1 MSNND
6 IRDNA
11 SVQQPSCS
19 EVKLS
24 EQELEALNGAGLDNA
39 FKGAVTGGLGLAGV
53 GAMCGPVGAGV
64 LGAVGVIGGAIM
76 GAFAPDS
83 DGPVSGQ

>member
-1 MSNND
+1 MNNND
-6 IRDNA
+6 IPDNA
-11 SVQQPSCS
+11 SVQQPPCS
-19 EVKLS
+19 DVKLS
-24 EQELEALNGAGLDNA
+24 EQELEALNGAGVGNA
-39 FKGAVTGGLGLAGV
+39 FKGAVAGGLGLAGV

-83 DGPVSGQ
+83 DGPVSGL

>member
-1 MSNND
+1 MNNDD

-19 EVKLS
+19 DAKLS
-24 EQELEALNGAGLDNA
+24 EQELEALNGAGVGNA

-83 DGPVSGQ
+83 DGPVSGL

>member
-1 MSNND
+1 MNNND

-11 SVQQPSCS
+11 SVQQPSCTD
-19 EVKLS
+19 VKLS
-24 EQELEALNGAGLDNA
+24 EQELEALNGAGVGNA
-39 FKGAVTGGLGLAGV
+39 FKGAVAGGLGLAGV

-76 GAFAPDS
+76 GALAPES

>member
-1 MSNND
+1 MNNNA
-6 IRDNA
+6 IRDDA
-11 SVQQPSCS
+11 TAQQTSCS
-19 EVKLS
+19 DVALS
-24 EQELEALNGAGLDNA
+24 EQELEALNGGGVGNA
-39 FKGAVTGGLGLAGV
+39 FKGAVSGGLGLAGV

-76 GAFAPDS
+76 GALAPES

>member
-1 MSNND
+1 MNNND
-6 IRDNA
+6 IRDNP
-11 SVQQPSCS
+11 SVQQPPCS
-19 EVKLS
+19 DVKLS
-24 EQELEALNGAGLDNA
+24 EQELEAMNGAGIDNA
-39 FKGAVTGGLGLAGV
+39 FKGAVTGGIGLAGV

-83 DGPVSGQ
+83 DGPVSGL

>member
-1 MSNND
+1 MNNND

-11 SVQQPSCS
+11 TAQQSSCS
-19 EVKLS
+19 DVALR
-24 EQELEALNGAGLDNA
+24 EQEIEAVNGGGVDNA
-39 FKGAVTGGLGLAGV
+39 FKGAVAGGLGLAGV

-83 DGPVSGQ
+83 KGPVSGL

>member
-1 MSNND
+1 MNNND
-6 IRDNA
+6 IRDDA

-19 EVKLS
+19 DVTLS
-24 EQELEALNGAGLDNA
+24 EQELEALNGAGVGNA
-39 FKGAVTGGLGLAGV
+39 FKGAVSGGLGLAGV

-76 GAFAPDS
+76 WAFAPDS

>member
-1 MSNND
+1 MND
-6 IRDNA
+6 HASHDNA
-11 SVQQPSCS
+11 AAQQPSS
-19 EVKLS
+19 SDMALS
-24 EQELEALNGAGLDNA
+24 DQELDTLNGAGVSNA

-76 GAFAPDS
+76 GAFAPDT
-83 DGPVSGQ
+83 DGPVSGL